1 MNVATER
8 EGFERALLARR
19 RSPATVRLYVS
30 MLYPF
35 AVFLAHRGRADL
47 RSVTRHDVDAY
58 VAELAGSPLAPATR
72 SLRLRA
78 VKRLFEHLVE
88 TQKLL
93 SSPAEHLRD
102 RRAMSLP
109 GRVLAEAEVDKLL
122 AAPNTSLPRGIRD
135 RALLELLWATGL
147 RRMEVVGLD
156 VFDVDLGG
164 GLVRVCGK
172 GGHERLVPL
181 SKEAQ
186 KWLGEYLRE
195 VRPRLARK
203 GDGERAL
210 LLTRSGRRMGPGAI
224 DQALLS
230 HSKAAGLRRVSCHAL
245 RRTVGT
251 ALVRGGANV
260 RMVAELLGHARVSTT
275 ERYTLLAATDLRA
288 EHARTHPRG
297 NGRPP
302 SDR

>member
-19 RSPATVRLYVS
+19 RSPSTVRLYVA

-47 RSVTRHDVDAY
+47 RGVTRRDVDAY
-58 VAELAGSPLAPATR
+58 ACELAGSPLAPA
-72 SLRLRA
+72 LRRRA

-93 SSPAEHLRD
+93 SSPAEHLRE
-102 RRAMSLP
+102 RRVTSLP
-109 GRVLAEAEVDKLL
+109 GRVLTEAEVDKLL

-135 RALLELLWATGL
+135 RALLELLYATGL
-147 RRMEVVGLD
+147 RRGEVVGLA

-164 GLVRVCGK
+164 GLVRVRGK

-186 KWLGEYLRE
+186 KWLGEYLRQ
-195 VRPRLARK
+195 VRPRLARH

-210 LLTRSGRRMGPGAI
+210 FLTRSGRRMGPGAI
-224 DQALLS
+224 DQALLQ
-230 HSKAAGLRRVSCHAL
+230 HSKAAGLRRVSCHTL
-245 RRTVGT
+245 RRSVGT
-251 ALVRGGANV
+251 ALVRGGADV
-260 RMVAELLGHARVSTT
+260 RTVAQILGHARVSTMA
-275 ERYTLLAATDLRA
+275 RYTLLAATDLRR

-297 NGRPP
+297 DGRPP
-302 SDR
+302 ADR

>member
-19 RSPATVRLYVS
+19 RSPSTVRLYVA

-35 AVFLAHRGRADL
+35 AVFLAHRGCADL
-47 RSVTRHDVDAY
+47 RSVTRRDVDAY
-58 VAELAGSPLAPATR
+58 VTELAGSPLAPATR

-102 RRAMSLP
+102 RRATSLP
-109 GRVLAEAEVDKLL
+109 GRVLAEAEVDNLL

-135 RALLELLWATGL
+135 RALLELLYATGL
-147 RRMEVVGLD
+147 RRGEVVGLD

-164 GLVRVCGK
+164 GLVRVRGK

-186 KWLGEYLRE
+186 KWLGEYLRQ
-195 VRPRLARK
+195 VRPRLARH

-210 LLTRSGRRMGPGAI
+210 LLTRSGRRMGPGAV

-251 ALVRGGANV
+251 ALVRGGADV
-260 RMVAELLGHARVSTT
+260 RTVAELLGHARVSTT
-275 ERYTLLAATDLRA
+275 TRYTLLAATDLRR

-297 NGRPP
+297 NGRLP